1 MKSFRKSIP
10 LFHRNTLSIFVYE
23 IIYKLIVFAIAT
35 PFYYACVNF
44 AIKLSGIG
52 FLTQKTL
59 KKFLLAPSTYAI
71 LIVMLFALL
80 AIFLVHI
87 SSLIF
92 AMETAYKGEQTN
104 AVTMLMKGVV
114 NTLRVLRPRN
124 FIMILYTALI
134 FPLVG
139 SVMIFGYLFNA
150 KIPDFVTEFVQNH
163 NMILAGAIVVYLII
177 CIFASRK
184 IFAINYFSLYKLDGH
199 QAMQASRRIS
209 KRHIA
214 RLVFGLIVV
223 NAMLVTIIAL
233 SERTLVTVIVHFLRR
248 NISFKKLQFVLSVVV
263 QIIFMLL
270 YMLVSMIG
278 IPTIYSYICYQFYE
292 WDGTPISKEDG
303 EEDHQRKN
311 KKRHAKKHAMSP
323 EKREKINRLTTVIV
337 VIISILL
344 NVLYVK
350 LKMDKK
356 MNLNVYRPNRVSVT
370 AHRGDSKH
378 APENTMSAFRLAVE
392 NQADCVELDV
402 RQTRDGR
409 YIIMHDS
416 SLKRTTGLD
425 RKVGEVNYAYIEK
438 LEAGSWFSDE
448 YAGEPIPTLEE
459 VLAFAV
465 ENDVELNIELKPAYT
480 DQDYE
485 AGILKLIEAYDCAD
499 QCVLASSDYSVLKNV
514 KILNPDIKT
523 AYIVHVAFGDIGEL
537 EYADVISIRHT
548 YVNANMVKK
557 LHKQGKDI
565 YAWTVNSEKT
575 IKNLMFMDVD
585 CIITDNPYRT
595 KDVIYNANDTLI
607 SDWLGQIVDE
617 Y

>member
-1 MKSFRKSIP
+1 MKSFGKSIP

-23 IIYKLIVFAIAT
+23 IIYKLIVFAIVT
-35 PFYYACVNF
+35 PFIYTCVNF

-59 KKFLLAPSTYAI
+59 KKFLLSPSTYAVAF
-71 LIVMLFALL
+71 VMVVVMAM
-80 AIFLVHI
+80 IFLVHI
-87 SSLIF
+87 SSLIY
-92 AMETAYKGEQTN
+92 AMEASFREERTN
-104 AVTMLMKGVV
+104 AVTMLFKGVA
-114 NTLRVLRPRN
+114 NALRALWPRN
-124 FIMILYTALI
+124 FSMIIYTILV
-134 FPLVG
+134 FPFVG
-139 SVMIFGYLFNA
+139 SIMIFGYLFNA
-150 KIPDFVTEFVQNH
+150 KIPDFIMEFVQNH
-163 NMILAGAIVVYLII
+163 HMIIAGAVLVYLII

-184 IFAINYFSLYKLDGH
+184 IFAINYYTLYKLDGR
-199 QAMQASRRIS
+199 QAMRASKRIG
-209 KRHIA
+209 KRHIFKLMVG
-214 RLVFGLIVV
+214 LVFMSAALILIV
-223 NAMLVTIIAL
+223 AL
-233 SERTLVTVIVHFLRR
+233 SERTLVTIIVHFLRR
-248 NISFKKLQFVLSVVV
+248 HISFKKLQFVLAIIV
-263 QIIFMLL
+263 QAVFLLL
-270 YMLVSMIG
+270 YMIVSMIG
-278 IPTIYSYICYQFYE
+278 IPTIYSYICHQFYV
-292 WDGTPISKEDG
+292 WDGKPITA
-303 EEDHQRKN
+303 EEREEGKSEKKKN
-311 KKRHAKKHAMSP
+311 LEKKHHLSP
-323 EKREKINRLTTVIV
+323 EKREKVNRLTTIIV

-344 NVLYVK
+344 NALYIK
-350 LKMDKK
+350 LAMDKK

-370 AHRGDSKH
+370 AHRGDSKN
-378 APENTMSAFRLAVE
+378 APENTMAAFRLAVE

-448 YAGEPIPTLEE
+448 YDGEPIPTLEE

-465 ENDVELNIELKPAYT
+465 ENDVQLNIELKPAYT

-485 AGILKLIEAYDCAD
+485 AGILKLIEEYECED
-499 QCVLASSDYSVLKNV
+499 QCVLASSDYAVLKNV

-537 EYADVISIRHT
+537 EYADAISIRHT

-595 KDVIYNANDTLI
+595 KDIIYNANDTLI
-607 SDWLGQIVDE
+607 SDWLGQILDE